1 MNSKKSQ
8 TLLFELAIPK
18 KHTTCTYP
26 FPSLI
31 LDACGCCPICAR
43 GANERCGGPFGTSGS
58 CAAGLNCL
66 KKCGG
71 KNYLIDILVFCT
83 LFNSNWILCK
93 ILFLDDCEVEVKSN
107 GGRESEFKKCV
118 FPFAFKGKTYF
129 GCTKGS
135 QNSTV

>member
-1 MNSKKSQ
+1 MNSKSSQ

-43 GANERCGGPFGTSGS
+43 GVNERCGGPFGTSGS

-71 KNYLIDILVFCT
+71 KN
-83 LFNSNWILCK
+83 
-93 ILFLDDCEVEVKSN
+93 
-107 GGRESEFKKCV
+107 
-118 FPFAFKGKTYF
+118 
-129 GCTKGS
+129 
-135 QNSTV
+135 